1 MSDLLSKT
9 WAELKKM
16 LDGHQ
21 NELFSLRMKNAV
33 RWLKQ
38 THLINDKKKE
48 VARIK
53 WVLNQKKASEK

>member
-1 MSDLLSKT
+1 MAKKRNQFMSDLLSKT

-33 RWLKQ
+33 R
-38 THLINDKKKE
+38 
-48 VARIK
+48 
-53 WVLNQKKASEK
+53 